1 GITVCSLSVLGLCL
15 ADAVLRAGDDARAKP
30 DIEKVSFPKQVVPVL
45 TRYCTPCHGG
55 NRPRGSLALDLYKD
69 EDAAFKNLDIW
80 PKVAERLRNHEMP
93 PAKKPQPSEA
103 ERELLARWIDGALG
117 VEDCIRKKNPGR
129 VTLRRLNR
137 VEYNNTIRD
146 LVGVHF
152 QPADDFPADDSGYGF
167 DNIGDVLSLSPVLLE
182 KYLAA
187 AEKILDAAIVTD
199 DPNKIPVKN
208 FEAENLEAAAPG
220 EGREGGAR
228 LLSREGDIFG
238 PFYFPY
244 AGEYSLRA
252 RAYGEQAGPDP
263 ARMTLRLGTND
274 LKTFDVPVVV
284 TNPANYEVRVTVP
297 AGTNRFAAAYINN
310 YVNTKD
316 PDPKKRADRNLI
328 IEYLEIEVPFHAG
341 PRPLP
346 DTHTRIFFRQPA
358 PASRLDCA
366 RDIIHRFAMRAY
378 RRPLTPNEMSRLLE
392 FFTLIDK

>member
-137 VEYNNTIRD
+137 SEYNNTIRD

-152 QPADDFPADDSGYGF
+152 QPAEDFPADDVGYGF
-167 DNIGDVLSLSPVLLE
+167 DNIGDVLTVPPLLLE

-187 AEKILDAAIVTD
+187 AEKIVAEAMATPELRKRVFIAVPPTAKD
-199 DPNKIPVKN
+199 D
-208 FEAENLEAAAPG
+208 
-220 EGREGGAR
+220 
-228 LLSREGDIFG
+228 
-238 PFYFPY
+238 
-244 AGEYSLRA
+244 
-252 RAYGEQAGPDP
+252 
-263 ARMTLRLGTND
+263 
-274 LKTFDVPVVV
+274 KTRKERD
-284 TNPANYEVRVTVP
+284 
-297 AGTNRFAAAYINN
+297 
-310 YVNTKD
+310 
-316 PDPKKRADRNLI
+316 
-328 IEYLEIEVPFHAG
+328 
-341 PRPLP
+341 
-346 DTHTRIFFRQPA
+346 
-358 PASRLDCA
+358 DCA
-366 RDIIHRFAMRAY
+366 RKIIEDFGRHAY
-378 RRPLTPNEMSRLLE
+378 RRPLFPGEIERLAGFVHLAESQRDGFDKGIELALEAILTSPHFLFRVERDPRPDRKGQISLLISNFELASRLSYFLWSTMPDEQLLKEAKDGTLRKNLE
-392 FFTLIDK
+392 AQVKRMMNDRKARALVENFAGQWLQLRNLKSASPD